1 MKSFECRVQ
10 SFQGLHALSALRLAK
25 GARRFSSVI
34 TAVYKERKA
43 NVKNVMELMGLKA
56 GQGAEIHFII
66 EGEDEEQAAEELTA
80 LCLSFL

>member
-1 MKSFECRVQ
+1 M
-10 SFQGLHALSALRLAK
+10 
-25 GARRFSSVI
+25 I

-56 GQGAEIHFII
+56 GQGAEIHFTI

>member
-1 MKSFECRVQ
+1 M
-10 SFQGLHALSALRLAK
+10 QGTIISGAACIVGVALAK

-56 GQGAEIHFII
+56 GQGAEIHFTI

>member
-56 GQGAEIHFII
+56 GPGAEIHFTI